1 MNAFVEL
8 TENLSKKLLKLPKR
22 YKYKYIQIQYIID
35 RYKEELPQ
43 VQGNLLFYTLNEA
56 LRKMVMLPNLFSSK

>member
-35 RYKEELPQ
+35 RYKEELP
-43 VQGNLLFYTLNEA
+43 
-56 LRKMVMLPNLFSSK
+56 